1 MTRSLP
7 ARTRVLAAGV
17 ALLLTVGAL
26 AGCSDRPG
34 QAADMTFT
42 GLDGASH
49 SIVVT
54 EKDIDVVAKDMEP
67 KPGQQTGQQ
76 RQTPTRVDI
85 AGALIEAPII
95 EEVGKAHG
103 ITITDA
109 EIVQLAKEQL
119 GFEPHRAST
128 LTYLRA
134 NLLFN
139 QFRQQQAQAQAIVA
153 DLSKLRATMSG
164 DRSPRYPDSAPAW
177 WTQEDPRLQS
187 ANNPAGGGQQQ
198 APQQG
203 GGQQQPQQQAPQ
215 QGGGQQQPQQQAPQ
229 QGGQQQ
235 APQQGGGQQQPQQ
248 QAPQQGGAE
257 QPSDSGQTESGQTD
271 GGAGEGGQDTG
282 QAEGNGQ

>member
-119 GFEPHRAST
+119 GFEPRRAST

-139 QFRQQQAQAQAIVA
+139 QFRQQQAQAQSIAA
-153 DLSKLRATMSG
+153 ELGKLRATMSG

-198 APQQG
+198 APQQQG
-203 GGQQQPQQQAPQ
+203 GGQQ
-215 QGGGQQQPQQQAPQ
+215 QQQPQQQAPQ

-257 QPSDSGQTESGQTD
+257 QPSDSGQTENGQTD

>member
-119 GFEPHRAST
+119 GFEPRRAST

-139 QFRQQQAQAQAIVA
+139 QFRQQQAQAQSIAA
-153 DLSKLRATMSG
+153 DLGKLRATMSG

-198 APQQG
+198 APQQ
-203 GGQQQPQQQAPQ
+203 QAPQ
-215 QGGGQQQPQQQAPQ
+215 QGGGQQQQQPQQQAPQ

-257 QPSDSGQTESGQTD
+257 QPSDSGQTENGQTD

>member
-119 GFEPHRAST
+119 GFEPRRAST

-198 APQQG
+198 APQQ
-203 GGQQQPQQQAPQ
+203 QAPQ
-215 QGGGQQQPQQQAPQ
+215 QGGGQQQQQPQQQAPQ

-257 QPSDSGQTESGQTD
+257 QPSDSGQTENGQTD

>member
-119 GFEPHRAST
+119 GFEPRRAST

-198 APQQG
+198 APQQ
-203 GGQQQPQQQAPQ
+203 QAPQ
-215 QGGGQQQPQQQAPQ
+215 QGGGQQQPQQQPQQQVPQ

-235 APQQGGGQQQPQQ
+235 NGQQQAPQQ
-248 QAPQQGGAE
+248 PQQGGAE
-257 QPSDSGQTESGQTD
+257 QPSDSGQTENGQTD

>member
-119 GFEPHRAST
+119 GFEPRRAST

-203 GGQQQPQQQAPQ
+203 GQQQAPQQQAPQQQAPQ

-235 APQQGGGQQQPQQ
+235 APQQGG
-248 QAPQQGGAE
+248 AE
-257 QPSDSGQTESGQTD
+257 QPSDSGQTENGQTD

>member
-67 KPGQQTGQQ
+67 KPGQPTDQE
-76 RQTPTRVDI
+76 RKTPTRLDI

-215 QGGGQQQPQQQAPQ
+215 QGG
-229 QGGQQQ
+229 QQQ

-257 QPSDSGQTESGQTD
+257 QPSDSGQTENGQTD

>member
-119 GFEPHRAST
+119 GFEPRRAST

-198 APQQG
+198 APQQ
-203 GGQQQPQQQAPQ
+203 QAPQ

-235 APQQGGGQQQPQQ
+235 APQQGGQQ

-257 QPSDSGQTESGQTD
+257 QPSDSGQTENGQTD

>member
-119 GFEPHRAST
+119 GFEPRRAST

-203 GGQQQPQQQAPQ
+203 GQQQAPQQQAPQ

-229 QGGQQQ
+229 Q
-235 APQQGGGQQQPQQ
+235 PQQGGQQ

-257 QPSDSGQTESGQTD
+257 QPSDSGQTENGQTD

>member
-76 RQTPTRVDI
+76 HQTPTRVDI

-119 GFEPHRAST
+119 GFEPRRAST

-198 APQQG
+198 T
-203 GGQQQPQQQAPQ
+203 PQQQAPQ

-235 APQQGGGQQQPQQ
+235 NGQQAPQQPQQGGQQ

-257 QPSDSGQTESGQTD
+257 QPSDSGQTENDQTD

>member
-67 KPGQQTGQQ
+67 KPSQQTGQQ

-119 GFEPHRAST
+119 GFEPRRAST

-164 DRSPRYPDSAPAW
+164 NRSPRYPDSAPAW

-198 APQQG
+198 APQQ
-203 GGQQQPQQQAPQ
+203 QAPQ
-215 QGGGQQQPQQQAPQ
+215 QGGGQQQQQPQQQAPQ

-235 APQQGGGQQQPQQ
+235 APQQGGGQQQQQPQQ

-257 QPSDSGQTESGQTD
+257 QPSDSGQTENGQTD

>member
-7 ARTRVLAAGV
+7 ARTRVLAAGA

-119 GFEPHRAST
+119 GFEPRRAST

-187 ANNPAGGGQQQ
+187 ASNPAGGGQQQ
-198 APQQG
+198 A
-203 GGQQQPQQQAPQ
+203 PQQQAPQ
-215 QGGGQQQPQQQAPQ
+215 QGGGQQQPQQQVPQ

-235 APQQGGGQQQPQQ
+235 NGQQQNGQQQAPQQ
-248 QAPQQGGAE
+248 PQQGGAE
-257 QPSDSGQTESGQTD
+257 QPSDSGQTENGQTD

>member
-119 GFEPHRAST
+119 GFEPRRAST

-198 APQQG
+198 T
-203 GGQQQPQQQAPQ
+203 PQQQAPQ

-229 QGGQQQ
+229 Q
-235 APQQGGGQQQPQQ
+235 PQQGGQQ

-257 QPSDSGQTESGQTD
+257 QPSDSGQTENDQTD

>member
-1 MTRSLP
+1 M
-7 ARTRVLAAGV
+7 
-17 ALLLTVGAL
+17 
-26 AGCSDRPG
+26 
-34 QAADMTFT
+34 
-42 GLDGASH
+42 
-49 SIVVT
+49 
-54 EKDIDVVAKDMEP
+54 
-67 KPGQQTGQQ
+67 
-76 RQTPTRVDI
+76 
-85 AGALIEAPII
+85 
-95 EEVGKAHG
+95 
-103 ITITDA
+103 
-109 EIVQLAKEQL
+109 QLAKEQL
-119 GFEPHRAST
+119 GFEPRRAST

-164 DRSPRYPDSAPAW
+164 NRSPRYPDSAPAW

-203 GGQQQPQQQAPQ
+203 G
-215 QGGGQQQPQQQAPQ
+215 
-229 QGGQQQ
+229 
-235 APQQGGGQQQPQQ
+235 QQ

-257 QPSDSGQTESGQTD
+257 QPSDSGQTENGQTD

>member
-1 MTRSLP
+1 
-7 ARTRVLAAGV
+7 
-17 ALLLTVGAL
+17 
-26 AGCSDRPG
+26 
-34 QAADMTFT
+34 MTFT

-198 APQQG
+198 T
-203 GGQQQPQQQAPQ
+203 PQQQAPQ

-229 QGGQQQ
+229 Q
-235 APQQGGGQQQPQQ
+235 PQQGGQQ

-257 QPSDSGQTESGQTD
+257 QPSDSGQTENGQTD

>member
-7 ARTRVLAAGV
+7 ARTRVLAAGA

-67 KPGQQTGQQ
+67 KPSQQTGQQ

-119 GFEPHRAST
+119 GFEPRRAST

-139 QFRQQQAQAQAIVA
+139 QFRQQQAQAQSIAA
-153 DLSKLRATMSG
+153 DLGKLRATMSG

-198 APQQG
+198 APQQQVPQQG
-203 GGQQQPQQQAPQ
+203 GGQQQQQPQQQAP
-215 QGGGQQQPQQQAPQ
+215 
-229 QGGQQQ
+229 QQQ

-257 QPSDSGQTESGQTD
+257 QPSDSGQTENGQTD

>member
-17 ALLLTVGAL
+17 AILLTVGAL

-119 GFEPHRAST
+119 GFEPRRAST

-198 APQQG
+198 APQQQAPQQG

-235 APQQGGGQQQPQQ
+235 APQQGG
-248 QAPQQGGAE
+248 AE
-257 QPSDSGQTESGQTD
+257 QPSDSGQTENGQTD

>member
-119 GFEPHRAST
+119 GFEPRRAST

-164 DRSPRYPDSAPAW
+164 NRSPRYPDSAPAW

-198 APQQG
+198 APQQQAPQQG
-203 GGQQQPQQQAPQ
+203 GGQQQAPQQQAPQ

-235 APQQGGGQQQPQQ
+235 APQQGG
-248 QAPQQGGAE
+248 AE
-257 QPSDSGQTESGQTD
+257 QPSDSGQTENGQTD

>member
-119 GFEPHRAST
+119 GFEPRRAST

-198 APQQG
+198 APQQQAPQQG

-235 APQQGGGQQQPQQ
+235 APQQGG
-248 QAPQQGGAE
+248 AE
-257 QPSDSGQTESGQTD
+257 QPSDSGQTENGQTD

>member
-119 GFEPHRAST
+119 GFEPRRAST

-164 DRSPRYPDSAPAW
+164 NRSPRYPDSAPAW

-198 APQQG
+198 APQQ
-203 GGQQQPQQQAPQ
+203 QAPQ

-235 APQQGGGQQQPQQ
+235 NGQQQNGQQ

-257 QPSDSGQTESGQTD
+257 QPSDSGQTENGQTD

>member
-1 MTRSLP
+1 
-7 ARTRVLAAGV
+7 
-17 ALLLTVGAL
+17 
-26 AGCSDRPG
+26 
-34 QAADMTFT
+34 MTFT

-119 GFEPHRAST
+119 GFEPRRAST

-215 QGGGQQQPQQQAPQ
+215 QPQQGGQQQAPQQGGGQQQQQPQQQAPQ

-235 APQQGGGQQQPQQ
+235 APQQGGGQQQQQPQQ

-257 QPSDSGQTESGQTD
+257 QPSDSGQTENGQTD

>member
-67 KPGQQTGQQ
+67 EPSQQTGQQ

-119 GFEPHRAST
+119 GFEPRRAST

-139 QFRQQQAQAQAIVA
+139 QFRQQQAQAQSIAA
-153 DLSKLRATMSG
+153 DLGKLRATMSG

-198 APQQG
+198 APQQ
-203 GGQQQPQQQAPQ
+203 QAPQ
-215 QGGGQQQPQQQAPQ
+215 QGGGQQQQQPQQQAPQ

-235 APQQGGGQQQPQQ
+235 APQQGGGQQQQQPQQ

-257 QPSDSGQTESGQTD
+257 QPSDSGQTENGQTD

>member
-1 MTRSLP
+1 M
-7 ARTRVLAAGV
+7 
-17 ALLLTVGAL
+17 
-26 AGCSDRPG
+26 
-34 QAADMTFT
+34 
-42 GLDGASH
+42 
-49 SIVVT
+49 T

-119 GFEPHRAST
+119 GFEPRRAST

-164 DRSPRYPDSAPAW
+164 NRSPRYPDSAPAW

-198 APQQG
+198 APQQ
-203 GGQQQPQQQAPQ
+203 QVPQ
-215 QGGGQQQPQQQAPQ
+215 QGGGQQ
-229 QGGQQQ
+229 
-235 APQQGGGQQQPQQ
+235 QQQPQQ

-257 QPSDSGQTESGQTD
+257 QPSDSGQTENGQTD

>member
-119 GFEPHRAST
+119 GFEPRRAST

-198 APQQG
+198 APQQ
-203 GGQQQPQQQAPQ
+203 QAPQ

-235 APQQGGGQQQPQQ
+235 NGQQQNGQQ

-257 QPSDSGQTESGQTD
+257 QPSDSGQTENGQTD

>member
-119 GFEPHRAST
+119 GFEPRRAST

-164 DRSPRYPDSAPAW
+164 NRSPRYPDSAPAW

-203 GGQQQPQQQAPQ
+203 GQQQAPQQQAPQ

-235 APQQGGGQQQPQQ
+235 NGQQ

-257 QPSDSGQTESGQTD
+257 QPSDSGQTENGQTD

>member
-1 MTRSLP
+1 
-7 ARTRVLAAGV
+7 
-17 ALLLTVGAL
+17 
-26 AGCSDRPG
+26 
-34 QAADMTFT
+34 MTFT

-119 GFEPHRAST
+119 GFEPRRAST

-139 QFRQQQAQAQAIVA
+139 QFRQQQAQAQSIAA
-153 DLSKLRATMSG
+153 DLGKLRATMSG

-198 APQQG
+198 APQQ
-203 GGQQQPQQQAPQ
+203 QAPQ
-215 QGGGQQQPQQQAPQ
+215 QGGGQQQQP
-229 QGGQQQ
+229 
-235 APQQGGGQQQPQQ
+235 PQQ

-257 QPSDSGQTESGQTD
+257 QPSASGQTENGQTD

>member
-7 ARTRVLAAGV
+7 ARTRVLAAGA

-67 KPGQQTGQQ
+67 KPSQQTGQQ

-109 EIVQLAKEQL
+109 EIVRLAKEQL
-119 GFEPHRAST
+119 GFEPRRAST

-139 QFRQQQAQAQAIVA
+139 QFRQQQAQAQSIAA
-153 DLSKLRATMSG
+153 DLGKLRATMSG

-198 APQQG
+198 APQQQVPQQG
-203 GGQQQPQQQAPQ
+203 GGQQQQQPQQQAP
-215 QGGGQQQPQQQAPQ
+215 
-229 QGGQQQ
+229 QQQ

-257 QPSDSGQTESGQTD
+257 QPSDSGQTENGQTD

>member
-164 DRSPRYPDSAPAW
+164 DRSLRYPDSAPAW

-257 QPSDSGQTESGQTD
+257 QPSDSGQTENGQTD

>member
-119 GFEPHRAST
+119 GFEPRRAST

-187 ANNPAGGGQQQ
+187 ANNPAGGGQQR
-198 APQQG
+198 APLQG

-235 APQQGGGQQQPQQ
+235 APQQGG
-248 QAPQQGGAE
+248 AE
-257 QPSDSGQTESGQTD
+257 QPSDSGQTENGQTD

>member
-119 GFEPHRAST
+119 GFEPRRAST

-198 APQQG
+198 T
-203 GGQQQPQQQAPQ
+203 PQQQAPQ

-235 APQQGGGQQQPQQ
+235 NGQQAPQQPQQGGQQ

-257 QPSDSGQTESGQTD
+257 QPSDSGQTENDQTD

>member
-119 GFEPHRAST
+119 GFEPRRAST

-139 QFRQQQAQAQAIVA
+139 QFRQQQAQAQSIAA
-153 DLSKLRATMSG
+153 DLGKLRATMSG

-198 APQQG
+198 APQQQAPQQG

-235 APQQGGGQQQPQQ
+235 APQQGG
-248 QAPQQGGAE
+248 AE
-257 QPSDSGQTESGQTD
+257 QPSDSGQTENGQTD

>member
-119 GFEPHRAST
+119 GFEPRRAST

-164 DRSPRYPDSAPAW
+164 NRSPRYPDSAPAW

-187 ANNPAGGGQQQ
+187 ANNPAVVVSSRPRNRAVSSRTVSSRPPNRAG
-198 APQQG
+198 
-203 GGQQQPQQQAPQ
+203 
-215 QGGGQQQPQQQAPQ
+215 
-229 QGGQQQ
+229 
-235 APQQGGGQQQPQQ
+235 
-248 QAPQQGGAE
+248 
-257 QPSDSGQTESGQTD
+257 PSSRPTPARPRTARPTAVPVREARTPARPRGTVSRRLPEPMVAVQCFSPGVNTVHSSGPWPSW
-271 GGAGEGGQDTG
+271 
-282 QAEGNGQ
+282 

>member
-26 AGCSDRPG
+26 AGGLDRPG

-119 GFEPHRAST
+119 GFEPRRAST

-203 GGQQQPQQQAPQ
+203 G
-215 QGGGQQQPQQQAPQ
+215 
-229 QGGQQQ
+229 QQQ

-257 QPSDSGQTESGQTD
+257 QPSDSGQTENGQTD

>member
-119 GFEPHRAST
+119 GFEPRRAST

-139 QFRQQQAQAQAIVA
+139 QFRQQQAQAQSIAA
-153 DLSKLRATMSG
+153 DLGKLRATMSG

-198 APQQG
+198 APQQ
-203 GGQQQPQQQAPQ
+203 
-215 QGGGQQQPQQQAPQ
+215 
-229 QGGQQQ
+229 
-235 APQQGGGQQQPQQ
+235 

-257 QPSDSGQTESGQTD
+257 QPSDSGQTENGQTD

>member
-119 GFEPHRAST
+119 GFEPRRAST

-164 DRSPRYPDSAPAW
+164 NRSPRYPDSAPAW

-187 ANNPAGGGQQQ
+187 ANNPAGGGQQQAPQQQ

-235 APQQGGGQQQPQQ
+235 PQQ

-257 QPSDSGQTESGQTD
+257 QPSDSGQTENGQTD

>member
-1 MTRSLP
+1 MTRSLA

-85 AGALIEAPII
+85 AGALIEAHII

-119 GFEPHRAST
+119 GFEPRRAST

-198 APQQG
+198 APQQ
-203 GGQQQPQQQAPQ
+203 QAPQ

-235 APQQGGGQQQPQQ
+235 APQQGG
-248 QAPQQGGAE
+248 AE
-257 QPSDSGQTESGQTD
+257 QPSDSGQTENGQTD

>member
-67 KPGQQTGQQ
+67 KPSQQTGQQ

-119 GFEPHRAST
+119 GFEPRRAST

-139 QFRQQQAQAQAIVA
+139 QFRQQQAQAQSIAA
-153 DLSKLRATMSG
+153 DLGKLRATMSG

-198 APQQG
+198 APQQ
-203 GGQQQPQQQAPQ
+203 
-215 QGGGQQQPQQQAPQ
+215 QAPQ

-235 APQQGGGQQQPQQ
+235 APQQGGGQQQQQPQQ

-257 QPSDSGQTESGQTD
+257 QPSDSGQTENGQTD

>member
-119 GFEPHRAST
+119 GFEPRRAST

-198 APQQG
+198 APQQ
-203 GGQQQPQQQAPQ
+203 QAPQQQAPQ

-235 APQQGGGQQQPQQ
+235 APQQGG
-248 QAPQQGGAE
+248 AE
-257 QPSDSGQTESGQTD
+257 QPSDSGQTENGQTD